1 MKDINKILVA
11 GKRIENLAD
20 QREFKCS
27 IVGWVKEE
35 WMVNKTKPIY
45 MTEGNVIVVCD
56 IFICEQYL
64 HNCNSA

>member
-27 IVGWVKEE
+27 IVG
-35 WMVNKTKPIY
+35 
-45 MTEGNVIVVCD
+45 
-56 IFICEQYL
+56 
-64 HNCNSA
+64 